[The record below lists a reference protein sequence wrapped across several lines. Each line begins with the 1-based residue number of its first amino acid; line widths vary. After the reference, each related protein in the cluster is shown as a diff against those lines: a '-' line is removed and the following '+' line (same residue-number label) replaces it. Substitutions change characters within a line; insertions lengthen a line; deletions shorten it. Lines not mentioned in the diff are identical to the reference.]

1 MGKAEKPRWGPW
13 GPAASSSPEETGR
26 VAELP
31 PGRSGLHRAGLG
43 GDEGVWVDL
52 SDPPP
57 RSGHWA
63 SSHSK

>member
-1 MGKAEKPRWGPW
+1 MGEAEKLRRGQS

-31 PGRSGLHRAGLG
+31 PGQSGLHRAGVG
-43 GDEGVWVDL
+43 GDEGVWADL

-57 RSGHWA
+57 RSGHWT